1 MTARGFRWGI
11 DQGWQPFLKSPI
23 VWTYTGQS
31 YGYTVQWFR
40 RPGDELVFVIGV
52 NSVANTPT
60 AKVDIPPLYE
70 TVFRILEPQS
80 VVDPNAAPPPSLPQH
95 DLAP

>member
-1 MTARGFRWGI
+1 MGI
-11 DQGWQPFLKSPI
+11 VQGWAPFLKSSI
-23 VWTYTGQS
+23 LWTYTGQS

-52 NSVANTPT
+52 NSVANTP
-60 AKVDIPPLYE
+60 AKVDIAPLYE

-80 VVDPNAAPPPSLPQH
+80 VVDPNTTPSPSLAQH